1 MKIGFQRVAWEG
13 FGAGKM
19 DDGRGLM
26 SYEKN
31 RNLDCAKLPKELKDK
46 LEMIRITCSIDLI
59 GFPTL
64 QVSGCVANQVRNLR
78 SF

>member
-1 MKIGFQRVAWEG
+1 MKIGFQWLAWEG
-13 FGAGKM
+13 LGAVKM

-26 SYEKN
+26 SYEEN
-31 RNLDCAKLPKELKDK
+31 QNLDCAKLPTELKDK
-46 LEMIRITCSIDLI
+46 LEMIRITCSIELI

-64 QVSGCVANQVRNLR
+64 QVNGCAANRVRNLR